1 MSHRRSCSTSASTC
15 WWSGSCSWCS
25 RPSATRSRRPPTA
38 IAPGVADD
46 DRARR
51 HRGRPVRLWHVPAPP
66 TTSHSHPHRTRSTCP
81 RRQPPDHSVGGR
93 TGPAH
98 VHWLWRVGVASRSTA
113 TGLRAHR
120 DRHHLRRHRLPA
132 RPGVPQLGA
141 DPRRRG
147 AGRRRGP
154 PRRPA
159 HRGGRRRGRPGGRGR
174 DRRADERQRV
184 RGRGGRCRARGQ
196 AVTALLALPIALPLG
211 AAALSVVV
219 GRWRVA
225 QQVIGLVT
233 LTALLGTSIALLV
246 AVDRDGGEATQAG
259 GWPAPFGITL
269 VADRLAAVMLVVA
282 MVMLLAVLVYAVG
295 QGGEERRHVGFH
307 PVYLGLTAGG
317 GAAPPSRAPVYFFLS
332 FLVRFTASHSLLTL
346 GGRRDQVRSGMTY
359 VVISLVASALFLT
372 AVAFV
377 YAATGTVNL
386 ADLSVKL
393 ADLPVGVRQALGLLL
408 LVVFGIKAAVF
419 PLFFWL
425 PDSYPTAP
433 TAVTAVFA
441 GLLTKVGVYAI
452 VRTQTVLL
460 SAGDRPQVL
469 LLGIAGATM
478 LVGVLGAI
486 APNDIKRILSF
497 QIVSGIGFMVMGLGL
512 LTVAGLAGAGFM
524 ILHPPVPMTSLFLSG
539 GLVEH
544 RAGTGHL
551 DRLGGLVRTAPALAV
566 LFLISAL
573 SLAGV
578 PPLPGFV
585 AKFALVDAGIDV
597 GSWGVVAVSLLVSLL
612 TLFSMTKI
620 WSGAFWGRV
629 EPAVG
634 VQQRVPLSMLA
645 PTVVLVVLSLALV
658 VFAGPLYGISERAA
672 ADLLDRTTYVRVVLG
687 G

>member
-1 MSHRRSCSTSASTC
+1 MSHRRSCSTRASTC

-66 TTSHSHPHRTRSTCP
+66 TTSHSHPPRTRSTCP
-81 RRQPPDHSVGGR
+81 RRQPPDRSVGGR
-93 TGPAH
+93 TGQAH
-98 VHWLWRVGVASRSTA
+98 VHRLWRVGVASRSTA

-120 DRHHLRRHRLPA
+120 DRHHLRRHGLPA

-159 HRGGRRRGRPGGRGR
+159 HRGGRRRGRSGGRGR

-184 RGRGGRCRARGQ
+184 RGRGGRRRARGQ

-233 LTALLGTSIALLV
+233 L
-246 AVDRDGGEATQAG
+246 
-259 GWPAPFGITL
+259 
-269 VADRLAAVMLVVA
+269 AAVMLVLA

-307 PVYLGLTAGG
+307 PVYLGLTAGVS
-317 GAAPPSRAPVYFFLS
+317 AAFLTGDLFNLFVS
-332 FLVRFTASHSLLTL
+332 FEVMLTSSYVLLTL

-372 AVAFV
+372 ALGLI

-386 ADLSVKL
+386 ADLATKFT
-393 ADLPVGVRQALGLLL
+393 DLPPGVRNALAVLL
-408 LVVFGIKAAVF
+408 LVVFGVKAAIF

-425 PDSYPTAP
+425 PESYPTAP

-460 SAGDRPQVL
+460 PAGDRPQVL
-469 LLGIAGATM
+469 LLSIAGATM
-478 LVGVLGAI
+478 LVGGLGAI
-486 APNDIKRILSF
+486 PQNNIKRVLSF

-512 LTVAGLAGAGFM
+512 LTVA
-524 ILHPPVPMTSLFLSG
+524 
-539 GLVEH
+539 
-544 RAGTGHL
+544 
-551 DRLGGLVRTAPALAV
+551 
-566 LFLISAL
+566 